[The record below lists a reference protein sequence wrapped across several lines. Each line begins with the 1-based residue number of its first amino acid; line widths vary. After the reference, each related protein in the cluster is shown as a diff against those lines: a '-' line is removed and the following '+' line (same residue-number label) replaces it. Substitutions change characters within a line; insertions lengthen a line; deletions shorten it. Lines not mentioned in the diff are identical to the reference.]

1 MTDEEVKDIPQT
13 WDDTTLESWADTIE
27 DTKQQLAEAYLLF
40 LDQQKWWA
48 FATGAWL
55 WVNLNPLQKDA
66 IEYLTTETAVTK
78 KTDIFSTIG
87 KNIEKNI
94 KKKFI
99 ETFTWWTL
107 IEYDKAKLN
116 KMKAL
121 IVANKDNQ
129 TKLQELIT
137 QIQAGTDP
145 TIDTLADDKT
155 KTPVVVP
162 VVTPESKVEYTDK
175 TNRDKVIT
183 ALDAILAKDAKTAIP
198 YVWWGKDIETQW
210 GVDCSWLL
218 YDTIKDAWLNE
229 KLFSSRSAFLD
240 LETKLVELDAD
251 KKIKKDGLEN
261 IQKWDFIFWNST
273 NPKYSR
279 SAGEIPTITKDNK
292 DYRIHHIA
300 FIDKI
305 NYDDGTIDVV
315 ESNGSEGVTKSTVDV
330 NYWLTTTD
338 KHVSEL
344 YVAHVNYDTF
354 APVTAAL

>member
-1 MTDEEVKDIPQT
+1 MTEEEIKDIPKG
-13 WDDTTLESWADTIE
+13 WDDTPPESWADTIA
-27 DTKQQLAEAYLLF
+27 DTKEQLAAAYLLF
-40 LDQQKWWA
+40 LDQQKWWVL
-48 FATGAWL
+48 ATGAWL

-66 IEYLTTETAVTK
+66 IEFLTTETAVTE

-87 KNIEKNI
+87 KNI

-99 ETFTWWTL
+99 EKFTWWTMV
-107 IEYDKAKLN
+107 EYDKIKLN

-129 TKLQELIT
+129 IKLQELIT

-145 TIDTLADDKT
+145 TIDAPVADDKT
-155 KTPVVVP
+155 PAVVP
-162 VVTPESKVEYTDK
+162 VVTPENNIEYADK
-175 TNRDKVIT
+175 TNRDKVII
-183 ALDAILAKDAKTAIP
+183 ALDTILAKDAKTAIP

-210 GVDCSWLL
+210 WVDCSWLL

-240 LETKLVELDAD
+240 LKTKLVQLDAD

-273 NPKYSR
+273 NPEYSR
-279 SAGEIPTITKDNK
+279 SAGEIPTITKDHK

-315 ESNGSEGVTKSTVDV
+315 ESNGSQGVTKSTVDV
-330 NYWLTTTD
+330 NYWLTT
-338 KHVSEL
+338 KNKSVSEL

-354 APVTAAL
+354 VPVTAAL